1 MHVQRSFRAIPHRSE
16 VVKSKAVKL
25 IGIAV
30 IVSGLFAVS
39 SYAATVATGA
49 VIPAVATPGSKVMIH
64 TGVSNLTQ
72 TNRAVTV
79 TLTVSNPGT
88 CVTGH
93 LPTHAGAM
101 AFDLRHGETRLGDL
115 SLDIPPSAC
124 SGTYG
129 VTVTVKNSSGTVLA
143 THTSKFTVTV
153 PGP

>member
-1 MHVQRSFRAIPHRSE
+1 M
-16 VVKSKAVKL
+16 KSKAVKL

-30 IVSGLFAVS
+30 VVSGLFAVS
-39 SYAATVATGA
+39 GYAATVATGA

-93 LPTHAGAM
+93 LAAHAGAM
-101 AFDLRHGETRLGDL
+101 AFDLRHGETRL
-115 SLDIPPSAC
+115 
-124 SGTYG
+124 
-129 VTVTVKNSSGTVLA
+129 VTFRWTFRRQLA
-143 THTSKFTVTV
+143 QGRTE
-153 PGP
+153 